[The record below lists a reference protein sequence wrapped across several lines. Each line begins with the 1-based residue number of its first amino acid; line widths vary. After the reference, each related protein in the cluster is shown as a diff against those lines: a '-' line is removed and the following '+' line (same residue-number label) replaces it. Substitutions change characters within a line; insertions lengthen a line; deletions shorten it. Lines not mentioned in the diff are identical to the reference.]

1 MTELRQKA
9 RSLMM
14 FAGMVSNFLN
24 SNSSAF
30 DYNFSSFHSFDSVSR
45 VILIQLLLDST
56 SSFIKDNSEVER
68 FVINLNIKISIRI
81 ICFTKLRKS
90 WGSWEIAISRKSR
103 NNNCKSSV
111 KIPLSAEQSE
121 AVFPPCCL
129 RTHLDTTRS
138 DSSIWKQSM
147 ISRTTNRYT
156 I

>member
-90 WGSWEIAISRKSR
+90 
-103 NNNCKSSV
+103 
-111 KIPLSAEQSE
+111 
-121 AVFPPCCL
+121 
-129 RTHLDTTRS
+129 
-138 DSSIWKQSM
+138 
-147 ISRTTNRYT
+147 
-156 I
+156 